1 MRFEAQHNYFK
12 DLAHRIKCFK
22 NVLKT
27 LIEHHQQTM
36 CYHLSSGDIFES
48 KLSIGP
54 CNTILKVIIM
64 TPLLQVRK
72 KQNQP

>member
-1 MRFEAQHNYFK
+1 MFQECFE
-12 DLAHRIKCFK
+12 DIIR
-22 NVLKT
+22 T
-27 LIEHHQQTM
+27 SSTM